1 MDSVILSGPSG
12 CKIRRKYPF
21 PSFNQNLPED
31 CSTSFYNNDPALRN
45 NELNGVEDEEIDPY
59 LIWRRNA
66 PFLYDAV
73 SLYNLDWPSLV
84 VEFMTDTFKIKNGS
98 VTQRLLLGTHTSGSD
113 TEFAMVA
120 ELKSNVYTMKE
131 CLNTCENFNQFKAVP
146 SSSSVSSNTN
156 SASQGILDIKAK
168 IVHEGEI
175 NRISQVPG
183 AHFLFVTQSNNGT
196 LYLFDY
202 SKHPSNPRDLKVS
215 IPQMVLQGG
224 HSSEGYGLAW
234 NSTNKLVSCASDGTI
249 ALWDLNSKPH
259 STTNGLSGVLDGIGT
274 ISPISTYNTTHTSHN
289 SDDNVGLNDIE
300 FINDNVVLIASDD
313 TNVHLM
319 DLRTNST
326 NSTSSSNSTNS
337 NTKFSIGSSVNCLSL
352 NKFDNNYFV
361 CGCDNGKISLFDT
374 RMGKHLLVIDHHKDS
389 VNQIEFNSSC
399 CGLFATCSNDSSV
412 CIFDLACK
420 GDELRF
426 VHQGHKDQVND
437 ISWTKLDYYQ
447 SAHLGFTIASV
458 SQDNL
463 LQCFTPNYF
472 SL

>member
-12 CKIRRKYPF
+12 CKIRRKYPI
-21 PSFNQNLPED
+21 PSFDQNLPD
-31 CSTSFYNNDPALRN
+31 DYSTSFYNNDTALRN
-45 NELNGVEDEEIDPY
+45 NELNGVEEEELDPY

-66 PFLYDAV
+66 PFLYDSV

-98 VTQRLLLGTHTSGSD
+98 VTQRLLLGTHTSSSD

-131 CLNTCENFNQFKAVP
+131 CLNTCENFNQFKAVS
-146 SSSSVSSNTN
+146 SSSSVGSNT
-156 SASQGILDIKAK
+156 SSGTQGILDIKAK

-202 SKHPSNPRDLKVS
+202 SKHPSSPRDLKVS
-215 IPQMVLQGG
+215 IPQLVLKGG

-234 NSTNKLVSCASDGTI
+234 NSTNQLVSCSSDGTI
-249 ALWDLNSKPH
+249 ALWDLNSSSHNK
-259 STTNGLSGVLDGIGT
+259 TNCLNGIVDGIGI
-274 ISPISTYNTTHTSHN
+274 ISPVSTYNTMDSTHN
-289 SDDNVGLNDIE
+289 CDNVGLNDVE

-326 NSTSSSNSTNS
+326 SSNS
-337 NTKFSIGSSVNCLSL
+337 KFSIGSSVNCLSL
-352 NKFDNNYFV
+352 NKFDKNYFV

-374 RMGKHLLVIDHHKDS
+374 RMDSNLLVIDHHKDS

-399 CGLFATCSNDSSV
+399 CGLFATCSNDSTV
-412 CIFDLACK
+412 CIFDLSCR

-447 SAHLGFTIASV
+447 SSHLGFTLASV